1 MWRRQRNTHVLLHV
15 RAYGDSPVSLAMTHM
30 RWAHGQGGH
39 ESTDSTTFSVVPCVG
54 GLRAWPID
62 KCSDKD
68 AGRSERETPTLC
80 EPTGPRTRHDKT
92 KQNKPT
98 NKQSIKQETYAG
110 WKFPREDEIAGF
122 LLMHFPFSVK
132 ENPCSSRSQAKNP
145 ASSHS
150 QQVQTEQGLTDRQL
164 FS

>member
-15 RAYGDSPVSLAMTHM
+15 RACGDSPVSLAMTRM
-30 RWAHGQGGH
+30 RWVHGQGGH

-68 AGRSERETPTLC
+68 AGRSERETPTPC

-92 KQNKPT
+92 KPKQA
-98 NKQSIKQETYAG
+98 NKQTINQAG
-110 WKFPREDEIAGF
+110 DVCWLEVSSSGRNCWIFVEAFF
-122 LLMHFPFSVK
+122 L
-132 ENPCSSRSQAKNP
+132 SQ
-145 ASSHS
+145 
-150 QQVQTEQGLTDRQL
+150 
-164 FS
+164 